1 MTARRAVY
9 SLVGVLIAV
18 TVGIALWSQRD
29 QASTR
34 QEHPTVPQ
42 LIEALG
48 PTLTDEQEALLADGV
63 LTLEEYEGAIE
74 RVAACVEAKGLT
86 VTRLPGEGVGGST
99 HLSVSNDGSI
109 PLSVGSTWHAECR
122 EQQTGKL
129 GIIWAETNR
138 AEFEATLVA
147 EDECLVAKG
156 ADHLVGRAFWRLT
169 PEEWDA
175 RGWGPG
181 SFEFWAAGVC
191 TAGLDWKTP
200 ADSLPYQG
208 SPTP

>member
-1 MTARRAVY
+1 MSAARIAY
-9 SLVGVLIAV
+9 AAGAGLVVLAAGLV
-18 TVGIALWSQRD
+18 LWEPGEE
-29 QASTR
+29 ASTT
-34 QEHPTVPQ
+34 QEHPTVPE
-42 LIEALG
+42 LIEAIAPILG
-48 PTLTDEQEALLADGV
+48 DQQEALLDDGV
-63 LTLEEYEGAIE
+63 LTLEEYEGAVE

-99 HLSVSNDGSI
+99 HLRVSSDGSV
-109 PLSVGSTWHAECR
+109 PLEVGSTWHAECR
-122 EQQTGKL
+122 ETHTGKL